1 MIFQNFSP
9 KQRQA
14 MLWWAMP
21 ESHCMRWVGTFWQ
34 NNGNEHWIFDLEH
47 AEF

>member
-21 ESHCMRWVGTFWQ
+21 ESKQAENQFIQKLHGCAVAGT
-34 NNGNEHWIFDLEH
+34 
-47 AEF
+47 

>member
-1 MIFQNFSP
+1 MIFQDFSP

-21 ESHCMRWVGTFWQ
+21 E
-34 NNGNEHWIFDLEH
+34 NNGNEHWMEY
-47 AEF
+47 AEL